1 MLFHNFPGSCVT
13 KAGTPR
19 VVSAEEEES
28 RRGWLHAIRREE
40 KKGVFSVVPYSTVV
54 CSNHFLESDYVQG
67 VKKSGAKLKA
77 GAVPSAFAWTAKRT
91 PSRKAPLE
99 HSDHEYPAAKRT
111 KEPTGD
117 ALSHRE
123 ALRKCTSLEK
133 ELAEAK
139 GALDDVEAE
148 LCSKQF
154 SLRRVEQSDSDI
166 QYYTGFPSIVAF
178 DACVRFLRL
187 SEGNVIS
194 CRSKSKDNRERSRG
208 GGRKSKMTL
217 REKFFITIV
226 RLRQGLIYGCWQ
238 TSILWALL
246 LLVDSFSL

>member
-1 MLFHNFPGSCVT
+1 M
-13 KAGTPR
+13 
-19 VVSAEEEES
+19 
-28 RRGWLHAIRREE
+28 
-40 KKGVFSVVPYSTVV
+40 FSVVPYSTVV

-77 GAVPSAFAWTAKRT
+77 GAVPSVFAWTAKRT

-99 HSDHEYPAAKRT
+99 RSDHEYPAAKRT

-123 ALRKCTSLEK
+123 ALRKSTSLEK

-154 SLRRVEQSDSDI
+154 SLSRFEQSDSDI
-166 QYYTGFPSIVAF
+166 QNYTGFPSLVAF

-194 CRSKSKDNRERSRG
+194 C
-208 GGRKSKMTL
+208 
-217 REKFFITIV
+217 
-226 RLRQGLIYGCWQ
+226 
-238 TSILWALL
+238 
-246 LLVDSFSL
+246 